1 MIELLF
7 PSSQRE
13 LLRAARGTATQAAF
27 AKLLGVDR
35 TCLSRYESEK
45 LGAPTPVLNYC
56 LKSVAETMHPGA
68 TASSDVQQALA
79 YARRAVDTLERVA
92 KTETRRPTHKRAGR
106 LQKTRKA
113 TEV

>member
-1 MIELLF
+1 MIELPF
-7 PSSQRE
+7 PTSQRE
-13 LLRAARGTATQAAF
+13 LLLAARGTATQVAF

-56 LKSVAETMHPGA
+56 LKSVAEMMYPGS

-79 YARRAVDTLERVA
+79 YARRAVDTLERVTR
-92 KTETRRPTHKRAGR
+92 TESRRPTDKRDTR
-106 LQKTRKA
+106 LQRTRKA
-113 TEV
+113 TKA